1 MRTRARLAVDLL
13 HGCIAAF
20 QFLSRIPIPVSI
32 TYNEAVF
39 RRSVVFY
46 PVVGGVIGLLLAG
59 GGYVLESLM
68 PPIPAAA
75 LLTVFYVLLSGGLH
89 LDGLMD
95 TADGILSHRPREQML
110 EIMKDSRVGAMGAIA
125 CGLQLLVLFSAFA
138 ALQDGHWNGSAGLI
152 AAAPV
157 WSRWFMVIAITCWPY
172 ARREPKDKPG
182 MGALFRGIGPKHVL
196 ACSLAALIVSS
207 GVLVL
212 LGSGFREA
220 VFDTA
225 VYCLAAGLLG
235 AGLSAYISAKL
246 GGLTGDTYG
255 AANELLQAAFL
266 IGIVVAVY
274 H

>member
-1 MRTRARLAVDLL
+1 MRTRARLVVDSL

-20 QFLSRIPIPVSI
+20 QFLSRIPVPISI

-59 GGYVLESLM
+59 GGYVLGSIMPSL
-68 PPIPAAA
+68 PAAA
-75 LLTVFYVLLSGGLH
+75 LLTACYVFLSGGLH

-125 CGLQLLVLFSAFA
+125 CVVQLLVLFSSMAS
-138 ALQDGHWNGSAGLI
+138 LLDGRWNASAGFI
-152 AAAPV
+152 AASPV
-157 WSRWFMVIAITCWPY
+157 WSRWFMVIAIACWPY
-172 ARREPKDKPG
+172 ARREPG
-182 MGALFRGIGPKHVL
+182 MGALFRGIGLKHVL
-196 ACSLAALIVSS
+196 AGSLAAAVVSA
-207 GVLVL
+207 GVLFF
-212 LGSGFREA
+212 LGSGFRDA
-220 VFDTA
+220 VFYTA
-225 VYCLAAGLLG
+225 LYCFAAGLLG
-235 AGLSAYISAKL
+235 TGLSAYITSKL

-255 AANELLQAAFL
+255 ALNELLQAVFL
-266 IGIVVAVY
+266 IGIVIVMN